1 MEEKQKHQ
9 NKQQEQPQPVE
20 STQGIVRH
28 REIPLWG
35 WIAVIGYMLLI
46 DNLPSLEFEGW
57 ALVAGWFAAS
67 AMCVINYRSCG
78 RYHCK
83 ITGLGFLG
91 LGVLAILEEIE
102 VIDLEAWVIWTTLL
116 AVLAVGFGLEYRYK
130 SKSGSRYVVACGSKA
145 CSSSSGGDEE
155 FCMNNNDEGD
165 HARMYKYVP
174 GSTLAA
180 SIITAVVLHYFFP
193 VTTIIPFPYNLLGLL
208 IVGLGVY
215 LAFQSVRLLISHNT
229 TFKPSGNPSSLVTK
243 YLYSYSRNPIYL
255 GDLLIALG
263 SATILSSLSAFIA
276 PIIFFLVV
284 NTIII
289 PFEENRLQKNFGVE
303 YERYKGSVR
312 RWL

>member
-1 MEEKQKHQ
+1 MEQ
-9 NKQQEQPQPVE
+9 NKGQKTAEPVFRRKE
-20 STQGIVRH
+20 V
-28 REIPLWG
+28 PLWS
-35 WIAVIGYMLLI
+35 WLAVIAYMVLV
-46 DNLPSLEFEGW
+46 DNLMPSQYEGW

-67 AMCVINYRSCG
+67 AMCLVNYNSCG

-91 LGVLAILEEIE
+91 LGVLAILEEIG
-102 VIDLEAWVIWTTLL
+102 VIDLEAWVTWTTLF
-116 AVLAVGFGLEYRYK
+116 AVLAVGFGLEYRYN
-130 SKSGSRYVVACGSKA
+130 SKSGSCYVVACGSKA
-145 CSSSSGGDEE
+145 CSSSGGGGGDE

-174 GSTLAA
+174 GSTLGA
-180 SIITAVVLHYFFP
+180 SIIIAVVLHYLFP
-193 VTTIIPFPYNLLGLL
+193 VTTIIPFPYNLLGLV
-208 IVGLGVY
+208 IVGSGMY

-229 TFKPSGNPSSLVTK
+229 TFEAGGNPSSLVTRRP
-243 YLYSYSRNPIYL
+243 YSYSRNPIYL
-255 GDLLIALG
+255 GFLLIALG
-263 SATILSSLSAFIA
+263 TATILSSLSAFIA

-289 PFEENRLQKNFGVE
+289 PFEENRLQKNFGIE

>member
-1 MEEKQKHQ
+1 MEQ
-9 NKQQEQPQPVE
+9 NKGQKTAEPVFRRKE
-20 STQGIVRH
+20 V
-28 REIPLWG
+28 PLWS
-35 WIAVIGYMLLI
+35 WLAVIAYMVLV
-46 DNLPSLEFEGW
+46 DNLMPSQYEGW

-67 AMCVINYRSCG
+67 AMCLANYNSCG

-91 LGVLAILEEIE
+91 LGVLAILEEIG
-102 VIDLEAWVIWTTLL
+102 VIDLEAWVIWTTLF

-130 SKSGSRYVVACGSKA
+130 SKSGSCYVVACGSKA

-174 GSTLAA
+174 GSTLAV

-208 IVGLGVY
+208 IVGFGVY
-215 LAFQSVRLLISHNT
+215 SAFLSVRLLISNNT
-229 TFKPSGNPSSLVTK
+229 TFEAGGNPSSLVTRRP
-243 YLYSYSRNPIYL
+243 YSYSRNPIYL
-255 GDLLIALG
+255 GFLLIALG

-284 NTIII
+284 NTIVIT
-289 PFEENRLQKNFGVE
+289 FEENRLQKNFGIE
-303 YERYKGSVR
+303 YERYKESVR